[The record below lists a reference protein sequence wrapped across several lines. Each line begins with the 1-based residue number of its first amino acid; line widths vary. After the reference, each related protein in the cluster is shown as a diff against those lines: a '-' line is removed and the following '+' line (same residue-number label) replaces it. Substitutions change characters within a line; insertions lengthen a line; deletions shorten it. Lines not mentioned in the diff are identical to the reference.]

1 MKIEQE
7 KFTIQLDNG
16 LTVFIDSFYGKSFIH
31 IIGDKGH
38 PNAIGEDAL
47 CEFILIDNVV
57 SKNSFFKEGDK

>member
-16 LTVFIDSFYGKSFIH
+16 LTVFIDSFKGKSFIH

-47 CEFILIDNVV
+47 CELILIDNVV
-57 SKNSFFKEGDK
+57 SKNSFFTEGEK